1 MWSLGRP
8 NRQDIIAGFVTG
20 LFSIPEGMAYASI
33 AGFNPVLGLYSGMVP
48 TFLGSVFA
56 RTVLMAT
63 TLTSAIALSSQSVLQ
78 QAGLD
83 PTDLKN
89 VATLTLMV
97 GLVMTLF
104 GLLKLGSLMGFVSNA
119 VMTGFTTGIA
129 LQIITGSLKD
139 ATGYTPQSS
148 NTLGKLLDSILNIGQ
163 WQPAPTI
170 VALVTIAVWAVAGRI
185 KRIETLATL
194 IALLVVSVGVA
205 ILGVD
210 VEKVGDIASIPRGF
224 PLPVLPD
231 LTVAPQLIVG
241 AVAVSLVAL
250 AQAAG
255 ISAAVPNP
263 DGSRIS
269 TSGDFLA
276 QGIANLGGAF
286 FRALPV
292 GGSLSRTGV
301 ATSAGAQTRWAGI
314 FAGISLAALVLLLG
328 PVAEAIPMAVI
339 GGLIIVIGGELL
351 AGRAADIRLVGRTA
365 ALPTTAMVVTFLATT
380 ALPLQNAIL
389 LGAGLSLILFCVEAS
404 RCGRLVALERIGTQP
419 PFGWRVGP
427 VPEAAPSG
435 AVTVLQYSGSG
446 LFAEV
451 ARMDELWPD
460 TSATRDAV
468 VILTVRT
475 LPDIPSTTFLKALAR
490 RSARLRR
497 QGVRMMLVGVDAF
510 TLGVFKRSGVLEQL
524 GEDNVYPE
532 EDELFGALN
541 RAVADA
547 ENWISLARSDLV
559 DGTRS
564 AVAKDAPKSE
574 V

>member
-1 MWSLGRP
+1 
-8 NRQDIIAGFVTG
+8 
-20 LFSIPEGMAYASI
+20 MAYASI

-48 TFLGSVFA
+48 TFLGSVLA
-56 RTVLMAT
+56 RTVLMAI

-139 ATGYTPQSS
+139 ATGYVPQGS
-148 NTLGKLLDSILNIGQ
+148 NTLVKLLDWLVHVGQ

-170 VALVTIAVWAVAGRI
+170 VALVTIVVWAVASRI

-205 ILGVD
+205 LLRID

-231 LTVAPQLIVG
+231 FSVAPQLVVG
-241 AVAVSLVAL
+241 AIAVSLVAL

-269 TSGDFLA
+269 ASGDFLA
-276 QGIANLGGAF
+276 QGVANLGGAF

-314 FAGISLAALVLLLG
+314 FAGVWLAALVLAFG
-328 PVAEAIPMAVI
+328 PVAESIPMAVI
-339 GGLIIVIGGELL
+339 GGLILVIGCEIL
-351 AGRAADIRLVGRTA
+351 AGRAADIRLVARTA
-365 ALPTTAMVVTFLATT
+365 RLPTAAMVVTFLATT
-380 ALPLQNAIL
+380 ALPLQDAIL
-389 LGAGLSLILFCVEAS
+389 LGAGLSLILFCIEAS
-404 RCGRLVALERIGTQP
+404 RCGRLVGLERIGTQP
-419 PFGWRVGP
+419 PFGWRVAP
-427 VPEAAPSG
+427 VPDAAPSG
-435 AVTVLQYSGSG
+435 KVTVLQYAGSG

-468 VILTVRT
+468 VILVIRT

-490 RSARLRR
+490 RSARLRG
-497 QGVRMMLVGVDAF
+497 QDVRLMLVGVDTF

-524 GEDNVYPE
+524 GEENIFRE
-532 EDELFGALN
+532 TDELFGAVD
-541 RAVADA
+541 RAMEEA
-547 ENWISLARSDLV
+547 EEWITARRAITV
-559 DGTRS
+559 DGTHALES
-564 AVAKDAPKSE
+564 TE
-574 V
+574 VR